1 LACALRQ
8 NHHWSERSLDISEAV
23 RSMLKMNFI
32 DVFQIIFVGAPAL
45 GRELAVPIQINQRFS

>member
-1 LACALRQ
+1 
-8 NHHWSERSLDISEAV
+8 
-23 RSMLKMNFI
+23 MLKMNFF